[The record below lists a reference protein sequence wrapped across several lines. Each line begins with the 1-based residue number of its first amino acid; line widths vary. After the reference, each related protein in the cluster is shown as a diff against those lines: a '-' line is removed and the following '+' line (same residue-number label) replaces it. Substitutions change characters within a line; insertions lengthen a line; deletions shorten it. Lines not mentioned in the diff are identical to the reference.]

1 MTSGRWLVLGILGI
15 TAVFAAAQ
23 WYFQTRAFYAPIESA
38 DLFVTTLTG
47 DVLTLSPETFDG
59 IDAETSPLRFR
70 VCFTLDEDGLADALR
85 GAPFEEPTPLNAPG
99 WFDCFDA
106 PAIGAALEAGEAMA
120 VLAEREARAGVDRV
134 FAVFPDGRVYGWHQ
148 LNGTLE

>member
-1 MTSGRWLVLGILGI
+1 MPS
-15 TAVFAAAQ
+15 
-23 WYFQTRAFYAPIESA
+23 YAPIESA

-47 DVLTLSPETFDG
+47 EVLTLTPETFEG
-59 IDAETSPLRFR
+59 IDADTSPLRFR
-70 VCFTLDEDGLADALR
+70 VCVTLDEAGLAAAGQ
-85 GAPFEEPTPLNAPG
+85 GAPVEEPTPLTAPG

-106 PAIGAALEAGEAMA
+106 AAIGAALEAGEAEA
-120 VLAEREARAGVDRV
+120 VLGERNARAGVDRV